1 MNICSR
7 LQNVSALTG
16 AFFPASAAD
25 SITMATLSSTAP
37 WTPYWLYVF
46 WSCWPTA
53 FFCWDTET
61 TRVCCLQALHMR
73 WNDSC
78 TKNFPW
84 PRKKNYS
91 CGVTTGKWSVPA
103 IHLCLPLPPPPWAC
117 LRSPAA
123 VFASSTT
130 QVCFRLPSCLISATF
145 FKAVGYLGNSRS
157 SIT

>member
-1 MNICSR
+1 MLTASKCVCTDWGFFSSLCSR
-7 LQNVSALTG
+7 QHNHGYLVKHCTLDPLLTVCVLKLLAHSLLLLGYWNHQSVLSAGPTHAVKWQLHQK
-16 AFFPASAAD
+16 FPLAS
-25 SITMATLSSTAP
+25 
-37 WTPYWLYVF
+37 
-46 WSCWPTA
+46 
-53 FFCWDTET
+53 
-61 TRVCCLQALHMR
+61 
-73 WNDSC
+73 
-78 TKNFPW
+78 K
-84 PRKKNYS
+84 KKNYS